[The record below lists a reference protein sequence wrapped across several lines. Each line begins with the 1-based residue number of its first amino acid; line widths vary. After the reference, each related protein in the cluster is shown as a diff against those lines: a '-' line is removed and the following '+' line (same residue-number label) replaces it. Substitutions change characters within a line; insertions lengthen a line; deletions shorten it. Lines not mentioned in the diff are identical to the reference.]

1 MNRQLAAVAAAMACV
16 TAPGVVMAQSAV
28 TVYGRVDLSVDSTK
42 KGPTSST
49 QLRDNASRLGF
60 RGIED
65 LGGGLKA
72 GFGAEMGFAADTGV
86 SSDPTFRNTYVSLS
100 GDAWGAVAMGR
111 LDSSNPTG
119 SPFYTLITRHTQ
131 AVIHDAGA
139 TAIGTGVLNARNRV
153 SNAMG
158 YRSPAI
164 GNVIF
169 RVRHYWNGAGVPE
182 EPTGPVRVESDLKST
197 DVSVS
202 YGERDS
208 PLGFGLAYGQDKKR
222 SGPLLNDFKSKW
234 MLVGSYDFGAVRTWA
249 VAGRDNYQGGASS
262 RDTVDFR
269 MIGASVDVGA
279 GGSQVIANYLTR
291 DVQKDRAGVL
301 KKFQVGY
308 AHRLSKRTMVYALF
322 DRQDPNDRLPDD
334 TIRNVSV
341 GIQHNF

>member
-1 MNRQLAAVAAAMACV
+1 MNRDIAAIAAAMACV
-16 TAPGVVMAQSAV
+16 VAPCAAMAQSAV

-42 KGPTSST
+42 NGPTSLT
-49 QLRDNASRLGF
+49 QVRDNASRLGF
-60 RGIED
+60 RGTED

-72 GFGAEMGFAADTGV
+72 AFGVEMGFAADTGV
-86 SSDPTFRNTYVSLS
+86 SGNPPFRNTYVGLI
-100 GDAWGAVAMGR
+100 GDKWGAVAMGR
-111 LDSSNPTG
+111 LDSSNPTH

-169 RVRHYWNGAGVPE
+169 RARHYWNGAGVPQ
-182 EPTGPVRVESDLKST
+182 EPTGPVRSESDLKST
-197 DVSVS
+197 DLSVS
-202 YGERDS
+202 YGESGS
-208 PLGFGLAYGQDKKR
+208 PLGLGVAYGQDKKNG
-222 SGPLLNDFKSKW
+222 GPLLNDFKSKW
-234 MLVGSYDFGAVRTWA
+234 MLVGSYDFGMVRTWA
-249 VAGRDNYQGGASS
+249 VAGRDNYQGGATS

-269 MIGASVDVGA
+269 MLGASVDVGT
-279 GGSQVIANYLTR
+279 GGSKVIANYLTR

-308 AHRLSKRTMVYALF
+308 AHRLSKRTMLYALY
-322 DRQDPNDRLPDD
+322 DRQDPNDRLPDN
-334 TIRNVSV
+334 TIRNISM